1 MEEYMRKTL
10 IFLLLVFSLAASIKV
25 DTGEVKNGDVV
36 CIGDTA
42 VVEGKIN
49 GDLVAIKCD
58 LTFSGKVNGDL
69 IAIFSKVKAEE
80 GTRVNGDLV
89 EIFSSGNT
97 SVIKVNGSRVGMTGR
112 PGRSFLHKPKFIH
125 ITGTGNFF
133 DSYKFV
139 SYLILW
145 GILSLL
151 IFLLFQKNVMLA
163 ASSLL
168 NRPFNH
174 WLRGLL
180 IFIVL
185 IILLIIFAILS
196 AIIIGIP
203 FLIIVVFLIIGA
215 ILFGYTSIFYA
226 VGNLILNSEVH
237 PVYSVLLGMVMFSF
251 VKSLYLVGSILSLI
265 MIPLAFGIT
274 HSTSFGRKLPPSE

>member
-1 MEEYMRKTL
+1 MEEHMRKIL
-10 IFLLLVFSLAASIKV
+10 IFLVMVFSLAASIKV
-25 DTGEVKNGDVV
+25 GKGEVKNGDVV
-36 CIGDTA
+36 CIGDSA
-42 VVEGKIN
+42 VVEGKVK

-69 IAIFSKVKAEE
+69 VAIFSKLKASE
-80 GTRVNGDLV
+80 GAKVNGDLV
-89 EIFSSGNT
+89 NIFSSGNI
-97 SVIKVNGSRVGMTGR
+97 SAIKVNGSRVSMRGG
-112 PGRSFLHKPKFIH
+112 PGRHLLHKPKFIH
-125 ITGTGNFF
+125 MTGTGTFF
-133 DSYKFV
+133 NGYKFV

-151 IFLLFQKNVMLA
+151 VFLLFQKNVMLT
-163 ASSLL
+163 ASALL
-168 NRPFNH
+168 NRPFNL

-180 IFIVL
+180 VFVVL

-203 FLIIVVFLIIGA
+203 FLIIVVFLMLGA
-215 ILFGYTSIFYA
+215 IFFGYTSIFYA

-251 VKSLYLVGSILSLI
+251 IKSLYIVGSLLSLI
-265 MIPLAFGIT
+265 MIPLAFGVT